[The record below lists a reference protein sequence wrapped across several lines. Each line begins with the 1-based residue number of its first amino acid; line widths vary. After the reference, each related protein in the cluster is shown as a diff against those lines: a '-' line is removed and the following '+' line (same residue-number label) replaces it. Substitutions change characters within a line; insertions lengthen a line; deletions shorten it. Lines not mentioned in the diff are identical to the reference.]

1 MSSDDEDEVKPS
13 LKATESKIASVMK
26 KELKPNPANAEKTI
40 IFSQFVSSSF
50 SISLKLTF
58 IDHFPRYH

>member
-13 LKATESKIASVMK
+13 LKETESKIVSVTK
-26 KELKPNPANAEKTI
+26 KELKHNPTNAEKTI

-50 SISLKLTF
+50 SILLKLTL